1 MPFRNINTFNVS
13 PFDFLLLSAVIK
25 SFTIYIVI
33 ILFSREFFFSGY
45 QMPSEKKSRASKWK
59 NFCVLAL
66 YISHNKRFGHMLG
79 KYSQAHWWNAKA
91 FKIYIFIKYSLAFWP
106 LCVRDESAKRE
117 QVIKMEL
124 KYKID
129 RHRPSHIMPIMQF
142 TLSSFIRLSICMV
155 SIYSISLSI
164 AMNSFFHS
172 PLHESMCVCVCV
184 LFLLS
189 HWVDCFLPL
198 VQRDLW
204 RICWLYRS

>member
-1 MPFRNINTFNVS
+1 MPN
-13 PFDFLLLSAVIK
+13 
-25 SFTIYIVI
+25 
-33 ILFSREFFFSGY
+33 
-45 QMPSEKKSRASKWK
+45 EKKVGIQNGKVSLLCICPIHIAQQTVWP
-59 NFCVLAL
+59 
-66 YISHNKRFGHMLG
+66 YILS

-142 TLSSFIRLSICMV
+142 TLSSFIRLSIRMV
-155 SIYSISLSI
+155 SIYSISLCI
-164 AMNSFFHS
+164 AMNSFFTLRS
-172 PLHESMCVCVCV
+172 NSRCVYV

-204 RICWLYRS
+204 RICWLYRL